1 MTEDRPKTN
10 LWYFEQ
16 MGPTG
21 NWSPCT
27 MPTRPATKEVN
38 GVLRMEH
45 TGSQGARVRR
55 IKQVDLMFK
64 DADLNQLQVVYG
76 RDD

>member
-1 MTEDRPKTN
+1 MTEALTKAD
-10 LWYFEQ
+10 LWYFETC
-16 MGPTG
+16 GPTG

-27 MPTRPATKEVN
+27 QPKAPATKQVA
-38 GVLRMEH
+38 GVLRLDKLGS
-45 TGSQGARVRR
+45 TGPRVRR
-55 IKQVDLMFK
+55 IKQIDLIFK